1 MNSPQEITR
10 ACGLNPDFDGGN
22 AYQRTKIC
30 CAALAEAGMPIPS
43 WSVIREL
50 YIGRGGANDIN
61 RGIKDFRVEQGERLR
76 RMTSLGE
83 KAGEIPERLVPLVQ
97 QLWSA
102 ATEEGEKL
110 FDAKAADLRNRAQ
123 QAEAACEAAQTAQVR
138 AEQQALERVHVLEVA
153 LATAEATMEA
163 RTIQIADVTARLQ
176 AEQATGARAEA
187 LYQAN
192 VADLGWQRDALQS
205 AVERATG
212 EVAKA
217 MEALEGERRYA
228 LRSIEEAR
236 AAARAQA
243 TSDVEAVRRQ
253 AAVDIEV
260 LKTDKQSL
268 EAALARS
275 QAAGEKSRTREAVLE
290 QQLSDLRRELATLRA
305 EGAGGAD
312 GAATLPQQARQ
323 AKPLRGSRPV
333 SGILRRKL
341 R

>member
-1 MNSPQEITR
+1 MIDPKEIR
-10 ACGLNPDFDGGN
+10 ERCSLDPAFEGGN
-22 AYQRTKIC
+22 AYQRTKVC
-30 CAALAEAGMPIPS
+30 CAALAEAGVAIPS

-50 YIGRGGANDIN
+50 YIDRGGANDIN
-61 RGIKDFRVEQGERLR
+61 RGIRDFRVEQGERLR
-76 RMTSLGE
+76 RMTSLGDG
-83 KAGEIPERLVPLVQ
+83 AGAIPERLVPLVQ

-110 FDAKAADLRNRAQ
+110 FGAKAADLRDQAQ
-123 QAEAACEAAQTAQVR
+123 QAEAACEAAKAAQAR

-153 LATAEATMEA
+153 LAAAEATLEA
-163 RTIQIADVTARLQ
+163 RAIQIADVTARLQ

-187 LYQAN
+187 LYQTN
-192 VADLGWQRDALQS
+192 VADLGRQRDALQS

-217 MEALEGERRYA
+217 MEALDGERRYA

-236 AAARAQA
+236 VAARTQAAA
-243 TSDVEAVRRQ
+243 DVDAVRRQ
-253 AAVDIEV
+253 AAVDIEA
-260 LKTDKQSL
+260 LKTDKQGL

-290 QQLSDLRRELATLRA
+290 QQLSDLRRELVALRA
-305 EGAGGAD
+305 EGAVGAGGA
-312 GAATLPQQARQ
+312 AALPHARQ
-323 AKPLRGSRPV
+323 TKPLRGARPTTGV
-333 SGILRRKL
+333 PRRKL